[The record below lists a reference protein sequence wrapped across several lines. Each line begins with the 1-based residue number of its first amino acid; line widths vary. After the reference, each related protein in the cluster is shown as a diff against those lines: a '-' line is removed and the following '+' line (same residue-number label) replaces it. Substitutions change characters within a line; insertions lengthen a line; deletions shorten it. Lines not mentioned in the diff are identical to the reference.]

1 MNRFGQLNSK
11 LSKQQIFYA
20 NGISNQSQE
29 INILTEQQV
38 ENCNFNSKRQRL
50 QPNIS
55 FLVQKYISI
64 LINFY
69 SNEKLY

>member
-1 MNRFGQLNSK
+1 LNRFGQLNSK

-38 ENCNFNSKRQRL
+38 ENCNFSSKRQRL

-55 FLVQKYISI
+55 FLVQIDISI
-64 LINFY
+64 FPFQ
-69 SNEKLY
+69 